1 MKATDLKG
9 FEQSSK
15 INCILEGTKDRD
27 KFSGLDIKKSKLS
40 FTDKRKDLTPQQS
53 VVIGLCVRQGWEQ
66 DDRENRDQLYL
77 RRMEGH
83 GNEGCGKV
91 SQDMVQTAQPW
102 KSGTWRLVHFV
113 LPTNCMALGKSSCAS
128 PFFFFFLPV

>member
-1 MKATDLKG
+1 MC
-9 FEQSSK
+9 SWHH
-15 INCILEGTKDRD
+15 R
-27 KFSGLDIKKSKLS
+27 
-40 FTDKRKDLTPQQS
+40 
-53 VVIGLCVRQGWEQ
+53 RQGWEQ

-91 SQDMVQTAQPW
+91 SQDMVQTALPW

-128 PFFFFFLPV
+128 PFFFFFYPYNARVAADTFKISFLFQLSDRLILN